1 MLHDL
6 GQKDFNSCLQSV
18 SKLLRLY
25 RRKVPVMNADN
36 VEGLRESDDSNEN
49 DEHLVQVHF

>member
-6 GQKDFNSCLQSV
+6 GLKDFNSCLQRV

-36 VEGLRESDDSNEN
+36 VEGLRESDNSNEN
-49 DEHLVQVHF
+49 DEHLGQVHF